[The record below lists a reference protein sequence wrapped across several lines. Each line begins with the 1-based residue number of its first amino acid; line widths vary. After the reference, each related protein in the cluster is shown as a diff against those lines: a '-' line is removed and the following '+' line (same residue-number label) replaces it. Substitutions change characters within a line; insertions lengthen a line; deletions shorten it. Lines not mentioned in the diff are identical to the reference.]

1 MRLIK
6 FSQLMA
12 MGISGLITVTTAQ
25 AQTAAVPMAK
35 VNGVA
40 IPQSRLEFIMKA
52 RATQGQPDTPEV
64 RKALRDDLIAEEV
77 IAQEALKKGL
87 DRDPDIVAQL
97 EIARQTALVRAYQID
112 YIKTHP
118 VSDETMRKEYEALK
132 TQMGDKEY
140 KARHVLVATEAE
152 AKDIIARIKR
162 GKTPKES
169 LDIFVK
175 IAKEKSTDTGSNNKG
190 GELDWSPAGNYVA
203 PFAEAL
209 TKLTKGQLTE
219 QPVKTP
225 FGWHV
230 IRLDDVRPLK
240 IPPFEEIK
248 NNLSQR
254 VLQRQFEAAVN
265 ELRAKAKVE

>member
-1 MRLIK
+1 MQLIK

-12 MGISGLITVTTAQ
+12 IGISGLIAVTAAQ
-25 AQTAAVPMAK
+25 AQPAVPMAK

-40 IPQSRLEFIMKA
+40 IPQSRLDFIIKA
-52 RATQGQPDTPEV
+52 RASQGQPDTPEV
-64 RKALRDDLIAEEV
+64 RRALRDDLIAEEV
-77 IAQEALKKGL
+77 IAQEALRKGL
-87 DRDPDIVAQL
+87 DKDPEIIAQL

-118 VSDETMRKEYEALK
+118 VSDEALRKEFEALK
-132 TQMGDKEY
+132 AQMGDKEY

-152 AKDIIARIKR
+152 AKNIIASIKKGTR
-162 GKTPKES
+162 
-169 LDIFVK
+169 LDK
-175 IAKEKSTDTGSNNKG
+175 IAQEKSMDTGSKSKG
-190 GELDWSPAGNYVA
+190 GELDWSPAGNYVE
-203 PFAEAL
+203 PFAAAL
-209 TKLTKGQLTE
+209 TKLNKGQLTE
-219 QPVKTP
+219 QPVQTP

-248 NNLSQR
+248 NNLTQR
-254 VLQRQFEAAVN
+254 VLQRQFEGAVN

>member
-1 MRLIK
+1 MQLIK

-12 MGISGLITVTTAQ
+12 IGISGMIAV
-25 AQTAAVPMAK
+25 TAAHAQPVAPLAK

-40 IPQSRLEFIMKA
+40 VPQSRLDFIIKA
-52 RATQGQPDTPEV
+52 RTTQGQPDTPEV
-64 RKALRDDLIAEEV
+64 RKALREDLIAEEV
-77 IAQEALKKGL
+77 IAQEALRKGL
-87 DRDPDIVAQL
+87 DRDPDIIAQL

-118 VSDETMRKEYEALK
+118 VSDEALRKEFETLK

-152 AKDIIARIKR
+152 AKDIIARIKKG
-162 GKTPKES
+162 GK
-169 LDIFVK
+169 LDK
-175 IAKEKSTDTGSNNKG
+175 IAQEKSTDTGSKSKG
-190 GELDWSPAGNYVA
+190 GELEWSPAGNYVA
-203 PFAEAL
+203 SFAEAL
-209 TKLTKGQLTE
+209 TKLNKGQLTE
-219 QPVKTP
+219 QPVQTP

-248 NNLSQR
+248 NNLTQR